1 MNEIVSNDTR
11 YEELFKESQQ
21 DHEQQLKE
29 YKGITTLEYKEKL
42 DDDRTKMKAEMAD
55 EMQKMRQIMEDGVE
69 SHKIRSQDLEKQNQS
84 LDTRAKSLVHENEE
98 LKTDL
103 KKETDD
109 KL

>member
-1 MNEIVSNDTR
+1 M
-11 YEELFKESQQ
+11 
-21 DHEQQLKE
+21 
-29 YKGITTLEYKEKL
+29 EYKEKL

-84 LDTRAKSLVHENEE
+84 LDSRAKSLMHENDE

-109 KL
+109 KLRYEKKWSKALEQQQKLENERKQWQVERAQLMKEN